1 VPGWHEVTKQLL
13 AEGKINVVGIVE
25 EQHPDRTRLFMQWK
39 RMDWPVMV
47 DSLDLLGVSG
57 VPITLFLD
65 EHGIIRAI
73 QPKKEDLA
81 KFLAEDPS
89 AEDNSG
95 IRKRDLPDLAEL
107 KERSEDGT
115 REQIKNYADALFLW
129 GDSRDLDDAIGRL
142 EALLRKNPED
152 GSVEF
157 SLGVAYRR
165 RYDSGSRDFEDFRK
179 AVEHWTKALEIDPN
193 QYIWRRRIQ
202 QYGPRLD
209 KPYSFYD
216 WVETARKEIRARG
229 EVPRRLVVEPGGA
242 ELAYPSKS
250 LVASGS
256 NAAEPD
262 PGNRIRTDQEGL
274 VRVRP
279 VVVPNTSDG
288 ELSARVHVLFSPDLG
303 KKAHWNNEA
312 GDMQVWLGPPENLE
326 IDKKLF
332 VLEVP
337 REEVNQETRRAE
349 FELRSEAKLRGNMT
363 IPGYALYYVCEDVT
377 GTCLYR
383 RLDFS
388 VEF

>member
-1 VPGWHEVTKQLL
+1 
-13 AEGKINVVGIVE
+13 
-25 EQHPDRTRLFMQWK
+25 MQWK
-39 RMDWPVMV
+39 GMDWPVMV

-65 EHGIIRAI
+65 EQGIIRAI
-73 QPKKEDLA
+73 QPKKEDLEQ
-81 KFLAEDPS
+81 FLAEDS
-89 AEDNSG
+89 SVGEISG
-95 IRKRDLPDLAEL
+95 PRGSDLPKLAEL
-107 KERSEDGT
+107 KELSEDGT
-115 REQIKNYADALFLW
+115 REQLKNYADALFLW
-129 GDSRDLDDAIGRL
+129 GGSRNLDAAIGRF
-142 EALLRKNPED
+142 EDLLKKNPED

-157 SLGVAYRR
+157 SLGVAYRH
-165 RYDSGSRDFEDFRK
+165 RYDSGSRDFDDFHK

-216 WVETARKEIRARG
+216 WVETARKEILARG
-229 EVPRRLVVEPGGA
+229 EAPRPLVVEPGGA

-250 LVASGS
+250 LVESGS
-256 NAAEPD
+256 NALEPD
-262 PGNRIRTDQEGL
+262 PGSRIQTDQEGL
-274 VRVRP
+274 IRVRS

-312 GDMQVWLGPPENLE
+312 GDMRVWLGPPENLK
-326 IDKKLF
+326 IDNKLF

-337 REEVNQETRRAE
+337 REEVSQETRRAE

-383 RLDFS
+383 RIDFD

>member
-1 VPGWHEVTKQLL
+1 MTKQLQ
-13 AEGKINVVGIVE
+13 AEGKIHVVGIVE

-57 VPITLFLD
+57 VPTTLFLD
-65 EHGIIRAI
+65 EQGIIRAI
-73 QPKKEDLA
+73 QPKKEDLEQ
-81 KFLAEDPS
+81 FLAEDSS
-89 AEDNSG
+89 AGEDYGTQES
-95 IRKRDLPDLAEL
+95 DLPNLAEL
-107 KERSEDGT
+107 KKLSEDGT
-115 REQIKNYADALFLW
+115 REQLKNYADALFLW
-129 GDSRDLDDAIGRL
+129 GGPQNLDAAIERFENL
-142 EALLRKNPED
+142 SKQDPED

-165 RYDSGSRDFEDFRK
+165 RYDSGSRDSEDFHK
-179 AVEHWTKALEIDPN
+179 AVEHWGKALEIDPN

-216 WVETARKEIRARG
+216 WVETARKEILARG
-229 EVPRRLVVEPGGA
+229 EAPRPLVVEPGGA

-250 LVASGS
+250 LVGSGS
-256 NAAEPD
+256 NAVEPD
-262 PGNRIRTDQEGL
+262 PGSRIRTDQEGL
-274 VRVRP
+274 IRVRS

-288 ELSARVHVLFSPDLG
+288 ELSARVHILFSPDLG
-303 KKAHWNNEA
+303 EKAHWNNEA
-312 GDMQVWLGPPENLE
+312 GDMQVWLAPQGNLE
-326 IDKKLF
+326 IDKKLL

-337 REEVNQETRRAE
+337 REEVSQETRRAE
-349 FELRSEAKLRGNMT
+349 FEVRSEAQLRGNMT

-383 RLDFS
+383 RLDFD

>member
-1 VPGWHEVTKQLL
+1 VPGWHEVTKQLQD
-13 AEGKINVVGIVE
+13 AGKVHVVGIVE

-39 RMDWPVMV
+39 GMDWPVMV

-65 EHGIIRAI
+65 EEGIIRAI
-73 QPKKEDLA
+73 QPKKEDLDR
-81 KFLAEDPS
+81 FLAEDAKGEISKVPRTS
-89 AEDNSG
+89 
-95 IRKRDLPDLAEL
+95 LPDLEAMQKLSEHGSQEHL
-107 KERSEDGT
+107 KG
-115 REQIKNYADALFLW
+115 YADALFLW
-129 GDSRDLDDAIGRL
+129 GGPQRLDSAIGTY
-142 EALLRKNPED
+142 ADLLTKNPDD
-152 GSVEF
+152 GTVQF
-157 SLGVAYRR
+157 SLGVAYRL
-165 RYDSGSRDFEDFRK
+165 RYDSGSRDPVDFHK

-216 WVETARKEIRARG
+216 WVERARNEILARG
-229 EVPRRLVVEPGGA
+229 ETPLPLVVEPGGA

-250 LVASGS
+250 LIESGL

-262 PGNRIRTDQEGL
+262 PGSRIRKDQEDL
-274 VRVRP
+274 VRVRS

-288 ELSARVHVLFSPDLG
+288 ELSARVHILFSPNLG
-303 KKAHWNNEA
+303 NKAHWNNEA
-312 GDMQVWLGPPENLE
+312 GDMKVWLATPEDIE
-326 IDKKLF
+326 IDTQLV

-337 REEVNQETRRAE
+337 REEVSQETRRAE
-349 FELRSEAKLRGNMT
+349 FELRSETRLKGNLRV
-363 IPGYALYYVCEDVT
+363 PGYALYYVCEDVT

-383 RLDFS
+383 RLDFE